1 MKIRAFDIFD
11 IDATPEEFVTLVKS
25 LNKDEI
31 RRMETL
37 RNNDRPQP
45 KARPAKKE
53 SPKGET
59 QPKPQPQAVQAELPL
74 QENAFG
80 KPMLLTDKGFRQ
92 VHPVDLMNREGKVV
106 KTYPSVTQA
115 AREAGFKHPCKI
127 SSAIR
132 HKRTYGGY
140 WYRYSEDGQAE

>member
-37 RNNDRPQP
+37 RNDNRQP
-45 KARPAKKE
+45 RARKE
-53 SPKGET
+53 APKEE
-59 QPKPQPQAVQAELPL
+59 PKPQAVQAELPL
-74 QENAFG
+74 QEGSNG
-80 KPMLLTDKGFRQ
+80 KPLLLTDKGFRQ

>member
-11 IDATPEEFVTLVKS
+11 IEATPEEFVHLVKS

-37 RNNDRPQP
+37 RENKPQP
-45 KARPAKKE
+45 KPRPRKE
-53 SPKGET
+53 APKEE
-59 QPKPQPQAVQAELPL
+59 PKQQPQAVQAELPL
-74 QENAFG
+74 QEGSNG
-80 KPMLLTDKGFRQ
+80 KPLLLTDKGFRQ

>member
-31 RRMETL
+31 R
-37 RNNDRPQP
+37 
-45 KARPAKKE
+45 
-53 SPKGET
+53 
-59 QPKPQPQAVQAELPL
+59 
-74 QENAFG
+74 
-80 KPMLLTDKGFRQ
+80 PMLLTEKGFRQ

>member
-25 LNKDEI
+25 LSKDEI

-37 RNNDRPQP
+37 RNDNRQP
-45 KARPAKKE
+45 RARKE
-53 SPKGET
+53 APKEE
-59 QPKPQPQAVQAELPL
+59 PKPQQQAVQAELPL

-80 KPMLLTDKGFRQ
+80 KPMLLTEKGFRQ

>member
-1 MKIRAFDIFD
+1 MKIRAFGIFD

-37 RNNDRPQP
+37 CNDNRQP
-45 KARPAKKE
+45 RARKE
-53 SPKGET
+53 APKEK
-59 QPKPQPQAVQAELPL
+59 PKPQPQAVQAELPL
-74 QENAFG
+74 QEGSNG
-80 KPMLLTDKGFRQ
+80 KTMMLTDKGFRE
-92 VHPVDLMNREGKVV
+92 VHPVDLMNRDGNVV

-115 AREAGFKHPCKI
+115 AKEAGFRHPSRI
-127 SSAIR
+127 SQAIR

-140 WYRYSEDGQAE
+140 WYRYSEQDKA

>member
-37 RNNDRPQP
+37 RNDNRQP
-45 KARPAKKE
+45 RARKE
-53 SPKGET
+53 APKEE
-59 QPKPQPQAVQAELPL
+59 PKPQPQAVQAELPL
-74 QENAFG
+74 QEGSNG
-80 KPMLLTDKGFRQ
+80 KPLLLTDKGFRQ

>member
-37 RNNDRPQP
+37 RNDNRQP
-45 KARPAKKE
+45 RARKE
-53 SPKGET
+53 AQKEE
-59 QPKPQPQAVQAELPL
+59 PKPQPQAVQAELPL

-80 KPMLLTDKGFRQ
+80 KPMLLTEKGFRQ

>member
-37 RNNDRPQP
+37 RNDNRQP
-45 KARPAKKE
+45 RARKE
-53 SPKGET
+53 APKGE
-59 QPKPQPQAVQAELPL
+59 PKPQPQAVQAELPL
-74 QENAFG
+74 LEGSNG
-80 KPMLLTDKGFRQ
+80 KPLLLTDKGFRQ

-115 AREAGFKHPCKI
+115 SREAGFKHPCKI

>member
-37 RNNDRPQP
+37 RTDNRQP
-45 KARPAKKE
+45 RARKE
-53 SPKGET
+53 TPKEE
-59 QPKPQPQAVQAELPL
+59 PKPQPQAVQAELPL
-74 QENAFG
+74 QEGSNG
-80 KPMLLTDKGFRQ
+80 KPLLLTDKGFRQ